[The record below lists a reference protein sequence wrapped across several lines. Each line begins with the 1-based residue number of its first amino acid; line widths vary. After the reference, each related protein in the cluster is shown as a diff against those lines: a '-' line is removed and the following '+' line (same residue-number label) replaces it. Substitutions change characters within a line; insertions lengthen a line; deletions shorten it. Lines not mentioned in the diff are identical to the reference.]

1 MPINTQIL
9 NALTKWQVVSF
20 IIWRNNMVSITHACT
35 CVYFSQNVIQIYA
48 AVPSVTFLIFVYNV
62 CKTVSGYA

>member
-1 MPINTQIL
+1 
-9 NALTKWQVVSF
+9 
-20 IIWRNNMVSITHACT
+20 MVSITHACT